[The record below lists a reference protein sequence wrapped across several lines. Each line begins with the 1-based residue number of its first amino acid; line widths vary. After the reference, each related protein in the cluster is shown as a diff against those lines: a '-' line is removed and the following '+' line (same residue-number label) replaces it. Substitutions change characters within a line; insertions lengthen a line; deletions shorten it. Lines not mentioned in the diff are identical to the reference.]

1 MLEDEIIT
9 CPICDNELQAK
20 VMRVGSY
27 PTRTTYLISNDCP
40 KCKSKSN
47 KIENLLNKR
56 NRGSPMK
63 VERSYIKLDP
73 RG

>member
-1 MLEDEIIT
+1 MLEDET
-9 CPICDNELQAK
+9 VPCPICDNEISAK

-40 KCKSKSN
+40 KCKTQAN
-47 KIENLLNKR
+47 KIERLLNQKKR
-56 NRGSPMK
+56 NKVK
-63 VERSYIKLDP
+63 VERSYIKTDP